1 MKTALLTL
9 DYINDIIHPQGRIA
23 RCAGHAA
30 ERGVIAVA
38 NRASALA
45 RARGWPV
52 IHVKVGFSPS
62 YVEMP
67 QGSPMF
73 SRAGEFQALNL
84 DGEGTAFHADLDVQS
99 GDAIVVKHRISPFYA
114 TSLEAV
120 LRAQCIERLV
130 IAGVSSTWAV
140 QAAARDAHDRDY
152 KVLVLEPACAAASE
166 EEHQLSMRQLAT
178 IADIVTLDQL
188 AAL

>member
-9 DYINDIIHPQGRIA
+9 DYIHDIIHPEGRIA

-38 NRASALA
+38 NRAIALA

-62 YVEMP
+62 YAEMP

-73 SRAGEFQALNL
+73 SRASEFQALNL
-84 DGEGTAFHADLDVQS
+84 GGAGTAFHADLDVRPQ
-99 GDAIVVKHRISPFYA
+99 DVIVVKHRISPFYA

-120 LRAQCIERLV
+120 LRAQRIERLV

-152 KVLVLEPACAAASE
+152 RVLVLEPACAAATQ

-178 IADIVTLDQL
+178 IADIVSLEQL
-188 AAL
+188 EAR